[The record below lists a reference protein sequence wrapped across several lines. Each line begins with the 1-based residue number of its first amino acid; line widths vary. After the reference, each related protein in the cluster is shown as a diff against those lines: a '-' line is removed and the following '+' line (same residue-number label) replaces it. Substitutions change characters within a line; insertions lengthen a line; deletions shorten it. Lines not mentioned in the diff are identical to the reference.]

1 MNLPAFHI
9 LLVEDDPKMPEIL
22 AALLHD
28 DNITVQTEPTGAEA
42 LKYARENRLD
52 LILLDLGLPMMS
64 GEEFAL
70 HYRAQPGPHA
80 PIVLLTAAMDS
91 ADSAERVGAAA
102 RLEKPF
108 DLDQLLALVSRFS
121 PATD

>member
-1 MNLPAFHI
+1 MRNRVLV
-9 LLVEDDPKMPEIL
+9 VEDDASNRDLLEDCL
-22 AALLHD
+22 AIEGCEVRTAASGEDALDVLR
-28 DNITVQTEPTGAEA
+28 QWQPS
-42 LKYARENRLD
+42 